1 MPQPI
6 PATGR
11 GCCRRPPART
21 PGSACGIIAPV
32 LQIALTTVPFFALVL
47 CGWIAAK
54 TRRLPGQA
62 VASLNGYVLWFA
74 LPAML
79 FRFVATTPVET
90 ILDPRIAFCYMAT
103 GLIVFATTVGL
114 LRRRFSQGWIDS
126 SFGALAA
133 TWPNWGYMGFGLLP
147 ALLGQDALATMIAA
161 GMMDLL
167 VLMPAA
173 LLVAG
178 RSSAAASGGGTL
190 TTLVQSLK
198 GVARNPLFLAIAA
211 GLAVSLLHLP
221 MPRPVDEFLRLLGSS
236 AGPVALFAIG
246 VFVYRPGPVRIDAG
260 GWLLIAVKLLIH
272 PLLMWL
278 VAGPVLGL
286 PPVTVTVMTIVAAL
300 PAAGTAFLF
309 AERNGGNVDRVAS
322 AILLSTVLSFVT
334 ITALA
339 SRFGIGS

>member
-1 MPQPI
+1 M
-6 PATGR
+6 
-11 GCCRRPPART
+11 
-21 PGSACGIIAPV
+21 

-54 TRRLPGQA
+54 TRRLPDQA

-90 ILDPRIAFCYMAT
+90 ILDPRIALGYMAA
-103 GLIVFATTVGL
+103 GLIVFSATAAV
-114 LRRRFSQGWIDS
+114 LRWRFGQGWLDA
-126 SFGALAA
+126 SFGALAGA
-133 TWPNWGYMGFGLLP
+133 WSNWGYMGFGLLP

-167 VLMPAA
+167 VLMPVA
-173 LLVAG
+173 LLLAG
-178 RSSAAASGGGTL
+178 RSKAAAAGGGVLVTL
-190 TTLVQSLK
+190 ISSLK
-198 GVARNPLFLAIAA
+198 GVARNPLFLAIAT
-211 GLAVSLLHLP
+211 GLAVSLLRLP
-221 MPRPVDEFLRLLGSS
+221 IPRPIDEFLRLLGSS

-260 GWLLIAVKLLIH
+260 GWLIVVIKLLIH
-272 PLLMWL
+272 PLIMWL
-278 VAGPVLGL
+278 VAGPLLGL
-286 PPVTVTVMTIVAAL
+286 APVTVAIMTIVAAL

-309 AERNGGNVDRVAS
+309 AERNGGNVDRIAS
-322 AILLSTVLSFVT
+322 AILLSTALSFIT

-339 SRFGIGS
+339 AWFGVGA

>member
-1 MPQPI
+1 M
-6 PATGR
+6 
-11 GCCRRPPART
+11 
-21 PGSACGIIAPV
+21 

-47 CGWIAAK
+47 CGWIAAR
-54 TRRLPGQA
+54 TRRLPEQA

-90 ILDPRIAFCYMAT
+90 ILDPRIAFGYMAAGLVVFT
-103 GLIVFATTVGL
+103 GVAAV
-114 LRRRFSQGWIDS
+114 LRWRLGQGWLDA

-133 TWPNWGYMGFGLLP
+133 AWSNWGYMGFGLLP

-167 VLMPAA
+167 VLMPVA

-178 RSSAAASGGGTL
+178 RSRAAASGAGTWGTL
-190 TTLVQSLK
+190 LASLK

-221 MPRPVDEFLRLLGSS
+221 MPRPIDEFLRLLGSS

-260 GWLLIAVKLLIH
+260 GWLVILGKLVIH
-272 PLLMWL
+272 PVVMW
-278 VAGPVLGL
+278 VIAGPVLGL
-286 PPVTVTVMTIVAAL
+286 PPVTTAVMTIVAAL

-309 AERNGGNVDRVAS
+309 AERQGGNVDRIAS
-322 AILLSTVLSFVT
+322 AILLSTALSFLT

-339 SRFGIGS
+339 SWSGVGR